1 MPASESRYDVI
12 MVKKKKDKDLEK
24 WHAEYRKKH
33 KDTIEFA
40 KKMRRE
46 KELGIKEKEDD
57 SYTFSQK
64 TIGFIRWLTFIDL
77 IQFAKQRGVVNPVEI
92 IFRLIVIAIIIGAIF
107 LIKNFF

>member
-1 MPASESRYDVI
+1 MIASESRYGVI
-12 MVKKKKDKDLEK
+12 MNKKKKDTDLEK

-57 SYTFSQK
+57 PYTFFQK
-64 TIGFIRWLTFIDL
+64 TIGFIRWLTFT
-77 IQFAKQRGVVNPVEI
+77 NPVESWRRASNPIEHIIRIALLAI
-92 IFRLIVIAIIIGAIF
+92 IFGLFI
-107 LIKNFF
+107 LIKDFF

>member
-1 MPASESRYDVI
+1 M
-12 MVKKKKDKDLEK
+12 KKKDTDLEK

-57 SYTFSQK
+57 PYTFFQK
-64 TIGFIRWLTFIDL
+64 TIGFIRWLTFTNPVDPNRR
-77 IQFAKQRGVVNPVEI
+77 AVNPFEYIFRIALLAI
-92 IFRLIVIAIIIGAIF
+92 IFGLFV
-107 LIKNFF
+107 LIKNFFN